1 MVRGFCLNH
10 YRRFENEEE
19 RRNWQN
25 PDAILVSI
33 GLKPGLTFLDIG
45 CGDGF
50 FAIPAAR
57 IVGEKGVVYGLDSDE
72 DAIDRLGKRARAEGL
87 LNLNL
92 KVGEAEETVLCKG
105 CADIVFFGIVLHDF
119 DSAPKVLSN
128 ARKML
133 KPDGRLVDLDW
144 KKEPMNRGP
153 PLRIRFS
160 EEEAADLIEKAGL
173 KIETVNT
180 SEPYHYVI
188 IARP

>member
-10 YRRFENEEE
+10 YRCFENGEE

-25 PDAILVSI
+25 PDVILASI
-33 GLKPGLTFLDIG
+33 GLKPGFTFLDIG

-50 FAIPAAR
+50 FAIPAAK
-57 IVGEKGVVYGLDSDE
+57 IVGEKGVVYGLDNDE
-72 DAIDRLGKRARAEGL
+72 EAIDRLGERARAEGL
-87 LNLNL
+87 LNLRL

-128 ARKML
+128 AKKML

-144 KKEPMNRGP
+144 KKEPMSLGP

-160 EEEAADLIEKAGL
+160 EAEAANLIEKVGL
-173 KIETVNT
+173 KIKTVNA
-180 SEPYHYVI
+180 SEPYHYI
-188 IARP
+188 IVARH

>member
-10 YRRFENEEE
+10 YRCFENGVG

-25 PDAILVSI
+25 PDVILASI
-33 GLKPGLTFLDIG
+33 GLKPGFTFLDIG

-50 FAIPAAR
+50 FAIPAAKV
-57 IVGEKGVVYGLDSDE
+57 VGEKGVVYGLDKDE
-72 DAIDRLGKRARAEGL
+72 EAIDRLGERARTEGL
-87 LNLNL
+87 LNLRL
-92 KVGEAEETVLCKG
+92 KVGEAEETVLCRG

-128 ARKML
+128 AKKML

-144 KKEPMNRGP
+144 KKEPMNLGP

-160 EEEAADLIEKAGL
+160 EEEAANLIKKAGL
-173 KIETVNT
+173 KIETVNV

-188 IARP
+188 VARP